1 MARDFIFDT
10 FEVQGAITQGR
21 MAASMISTD
30 KDTWTSQGEVSAA
43 LAAFAKE
50 YSALQKVISDYQ
62 ALLNK
67 DLDAMSKVQQEV
79 ILTDLK
85 LTSLWK

>member
-21 MAASMISTD
+21 LAAGMINTN
-30 KDTWTSQGEVSAA
+30 KDTWFSQGEVSAA
-43 LAAFAKE
+43 LEAFAKE
-50 YSALQKVISDYQ
+50 YIALQKVIADYQ

-85 LTSLWK
+85 LTRLWK